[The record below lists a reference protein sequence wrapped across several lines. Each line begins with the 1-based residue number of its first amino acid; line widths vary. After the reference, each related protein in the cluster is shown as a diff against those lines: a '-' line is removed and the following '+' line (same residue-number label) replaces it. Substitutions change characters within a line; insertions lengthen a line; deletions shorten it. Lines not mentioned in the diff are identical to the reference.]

1 MKVLSLFA
9 SPRPGG
15 FSTLIHKIFVER
27 LEKTG
32 ASVTTLRV
40 SDLAVSPCTACAY
53 CRTHESCIIRDEMDR
68 LYSLFRESDIISI
81 SSPIYFS
88 SLPAGLKAIIERCQ
102 VFWEE
107 RERGEPALSGKR
119 GSLIL
124 TGGGD
129 YRDMFTPSIL
139 TLRHLF
145 NSTGVEYDESR
156 YLLLAHT
163 DTFSSLPE
171 EIVVRA
177 GKLAEYFVS
186 ASD

>member
-15 FSTLIHKIFVER
+15 FSTLIHEILVER
-27 LEKTG
+27 LEKAG
-32 ASVTTLRV
+32 ASVTSLRV

-107 RERGEPALSGKR
+107 RERGERSLRGMR

-129 YRDMFTPSIL
+129 YQGMFTPSIL

-156 YLLLAHT
+156 YILLART
-163 DTFSSLPE
+163 DTLSSLPE
-171 EIVVRA
+171 DMIVRA

-186 ASD
+186 TFH